1 MRPTDP
7 VPHALPDPPVAMFS
21 APGHQDTVWS
31 DVKGS
36 VAHSRMIRWA
46 GGVAAT
52 HAIDKVSGAAEV
64 RTRSVELH
72 FSWNA
77 GVAEAEAESGKRV
90 WAYKNRP
97 RYGLILPPGTNVEFR
112 IKEKSNYRFLAMEF
126 EPAYLLR
133 AAELQ
138 HLNSVEFFE
147 AWEHEHPLTW
157 HLAEAIFAECES
169 EARQGL
175 LYSEA
180 AATLLALH
188 VVRNLSNQVRPTNL
202 VSRGGMAPAILRRV
216 CDYMISRLGDDISLS
231 ELAAIGGLSVGH
243 FAFAFK
249 QSTGISPHG
258 WLRRRRIDVAK
269 ALLRRRD
276 LSLSTIAASIGF
288 ANQSAF
294 GVAFRKE
301 TGLTPSAWRRL
312 HWS

>member
-1 MRPTDP
+1 MSSED
-7 VPHALPDPPVAMFS
+7 H
-21 APGHQDTVWS
+21 
-31 DVKGS
+31 VKGS

-52 HAIDKVSGAAEV
+52 HAINKVSSAAEV

-77 GVAEAEAESGKRV
+77 GVAEAEAESDKRV

-126 EPAYLLR
+126 EPAYLLK

-138 HLNSVEFFE
+138 HLSTVEFVE
-147 AWEHEHPLTW
+147 TWEHDHPLAW
-157 HLAEAIFAECES
+157 HLAEAIFEECES
-169 EARQGL
+169 GARQGL
-175 LYSEA
+175 LYSET

-188 VVRNLSNQVRPTNL
+188 VVRSLSNQVRTTNP
-202 VSRGGMAPAILRRV
+202 VSRGGLAPAILRRV
-216 CDYMISRLGDDISLS
+216 CDCMISHLSDDISLS

-249 QSTGISPHG
+249 QSTGVSPHA
-258 WLRRRRIDVAK
+258 WLRRRRIDTAK
-269 ALLRRRD
+269 ALLCSRD
-276 LSLSTIAASIGF
+276 LNLSSIAASIGF

-301 TGLTPSAWRRL
+301 TGMTPTAWRRL
-312 HWS
+312 HCW